1 VFLFLWGLFP
11 GDFRRGD
18 LFLYLALSG
27 SKFAI
32 QIDAAYLEG
41 RSMSLQYML
50 IPTVGVYKDATGT
63 MENRPVINQW
73 IPAYSAIHLLTS
85 CD

>member
-1 VFLFLWGLFP
+1 LFGWDL
-11 GDFRRGD
+11 RHGD
-18 LFLYLALSG
+18 LFLFSALSRF
-27 SKFAI
+27 KFAI

-41 RSMSLQYML
+41 WSMSLQYML
-50 IPTVGVYKDATGT
+50 IPTIGVYKNTTGT

-85 CD
+85 CN